1 MMNKMNMQSL
11 MNQARKLQSDLE
23 KTTKAIDETTF
34 KYESENITVEIFG
47 NNKLKKIEIKN
58 SEILNDKEILEDV
71 ITVAMNDVLN
81 QIKKEKE
88 RKLGKFTNGLGGL
101 F

>member
-1 MMNKMNMQSL
+1 MQSL

-23 KTTKAIDETTF
+23 KTTKAIDETIF
-34 KYESENITVEIFG
+34 KYENENITVEIFG
-47 NNKLKKIEIKN
+47 NNKLKKMEIKN
-58 SEILNDKEILEDV
+58 SEILKDKEILEDV
-71 ITVAMNDVLN
+71 ITVAMNDVLD

>member
-1 MMNKMNMQSL
+1 MNMQSL

-23 KTTKAIDETTF
+23 KTTKAIDETIF
-34 KYESENITVEIFG
+34 KYENENITVEIFG

-58 SEILNDKEILEDV
+58 SEILKDKEILEDV
-71 ITVAMNDVLN
+71 ITVAMNDVLD

>member
-1 MMNKMNMQSL
+1 MNMQSL

-23 KTTKAIDETTF
+23 KTTKAIDETIF

-58 SEILNDKEILEDV
+58 SEILKDKEILEDV
-71 ITVAMNDVLN
+71 ITVAMNDVLD

>member
-1 MMNKMNMQSL
+1 MNMQSL

-23 KTTKAIDETTF
+23 KTTKAIDETIF
-34 KYESENITVEIFG
+34 KYENENITVEIFG
-47 NNKLKKIEIKN
+47 NNKLKKMEIKN
-58 SEILNDKEILEDV
+58 SEILKDKEILEDV
-71 ITVAMNDVLN
+71 ITVAMNDVLD

>member
-1 MMNKMNMQSL
+1 MNMQSL

-34 KYESENITVEIFG
+34 KYENENITVEIFG

-58 SEILNDKEILEDV
+58 SEILKDKEILEDV
-71 ITVAMNDVLN
+71 ITVAMNDVLD

>member
-1 MMNKMNMQSL
+1 MNMQSL